1 MFEQKDSRF
10 WNEKEINYGLLTE
23 RWKTSGKSQLKNLL
37 ESLTKEDLKEIH
49 RVLQLAPPLFEDK
62 PSYLEQILPSS
73 HAMQV
78 YLLTEFFKKF
88 RKSVIEY
95 IKKRNPG
102 IAISDREFIQ
112 LFRLFVNQTEDHLL
126 NIFIF
131 HNWNA
136 ASTGTIFNS
145 STPLPTDVAVQFNVK
160 ANGFAKKLSSKDW
173 YHGKKTVRFI
183 GSFDSIFIFDKQIGD
198 KLVQTTSGHKRVK
211 PSRYVLIKI
220 QSSFIEIRE
229 VRRPSKFI
237 ADSIKKIF
245 ESQLSIELID
255 ETLSPVMGNL
265 NTFLH
270 RITNSV
276 DRDEFEVIGLRVRR
290 SKLDKGV
297 PVEIDNFSDGSD
309 ITKAIAELIERGIIV
324 IDNLSDID
332 RFTVSFSRTGQNG
345 KRKTVIIKE
354 NEDGS
359 LILILNGKELKDN
372 EREEFSNIFT
382 QRFGIDLNIPLDPTQ
397 LAPNQKA
404 VFNYLLSEGRVN
416 NPRTFQLDAISTL
429 HQKKILLM
437 KKQFRLKCSNSN
449 CRHSMYSSN
458 ESDLCR
464 DCESQAN
471 KIYDSY
477 KLEISENGIQK
488 YTHDLMTRSEK
499 FIVRTPRVIQIK
511 KTQFKL
517 HEIAIENKP
526 VFLYFNF
533 KRVSKTFLEYLVRS
547 GLPILFINI
556 TRVVNTTDMEEKLFE
571 QIELSEILI
580 EENTGLTKIEEKISS
595 LRAYSVD
602 RISNAARSSYDNI
615 NEKIQ
620 QLSEYAP
627 KEFETDVFNIIK
639 QIFPSAYRAGG
650 KYVPEGFVGLEYQTA
665 HQTHKR
671 VFEWDCKLAL
681 LGNYNLD
688 QSEIDKASRYIRS
701 TIESDELKNF
711 NKKLNHY
718 IIITNSVDP
727 ANFKNFA
734 GSLNRKRKWTGEK
747 SVVLFFADAV
757 IELHSQYA
765 QYQNEILRR
774 PNVFFAEFFK
784 MLLKVEATKGY
795 CEIRK
800 ENISTLFQTV
810 IALPVEHPELNG
822 ANVEEHLQRDED

>member
-37 ESLTKEDLKEIH
+37 ESLIKEDLKEIH
-49 RVLQLAPPLFEDK
+49 DLLQLAPPLFDDK
-62 PSYLEQILPSS
+62 TSYLEQILASS

-88 RKSVIEY
+88 QKSINEY

-102 IAISDREFIQ
+102 IAIDEREFIQ

-126 NIFIF
+126 NIFIY

-136 ASTGTIFNS
+136 ASTGTIFKTLN
-145 STPLPTDVAVQFNVK
+145 PLPPDIIAQFDSS
-160 ANGFAKKLSSKDW
+160 ARGFAKKISSKKDW
-173 YHGKKTVRFI
+173 YHGKKIVRFI
-183 GSFDSIFIFDKQIGD
+183 GAFDSIFIFDKQIGD

-220 QSSFIEIRE
+220 QSNFIEIRE

-237 ADSIKKIF
+237 AGSIKKIF
-245 ESQLSIELID
+245 EGQFSIELID
-255 ETLSPVMGNL
+255 ETLNPVNGDL

-270 RITNSV
+270 RVKNQSE
-276 DRDEFEVIGLRVRR
+276 RDEFEIISLRAKR

-297 PVEIDNFSDGSD
+297 PVEIDNFSEGSD
-309 ITKAIAELIERGIIV
+309 ISKAISELIEQGIIV

-382 QRFGIDLNIPLDPTQ
+382 QRFGIGLNIPLDPTQ

-416 NPRTFQLDAISTL
+416 NPGTFQLDAISTL
-429 HQKKILLM
+429 HQKKVLLM

-477 KLEISENGIQK
+477 KLEISE
-488 YTHDLMTRSEK
+488 
-499 FIVRTPRVIQIK
+499 
-511 KTQFKL
+511 
-517 HEIAIENKP
+517 
-526 VFLYFNF
+526 
-533 KRVSKTFLEYLVRS
+533 
-547 GLPILFINI
+547 
-556 TRVVNTTDMEEKLFE
+556 
-571 QIELSEILI
+571 
-580 EENTGLTKIEEKISS
+580 KIG
-595 LRAYSVD
+595 RAHV
-602 RISNAARSSYDNI
+602 
-615 NEKIQ
+615 
-620 QLSEYAP
+620 
-627 KEFETDVFNIIK
+627 
-639 QIFPSAYRAGG
+639 
-650 KYVPEGFVGLEYQTA
+650 
-665 HQTHKR
+665 
-671 VFEWDCKLAL
+671 
-681 LGNYNLD
+681 
-688 QSEIDKASRYIRS
+688 
-701 TIESDELKNF
+701 
-711 NKKLNHY
+711 
-718 IIITNSVDP
+718 
-727 ANFKNFA
+727 
-734 GSLNRKRKWTGEK
+734 
-747 SVVLFFADAV
+747 
-757 IELHSQYA
+757 
-765 QYQNEILRR
+765 
-774 PNVFFAEFFK
+774 
-784 MLLKVEATKGY
+784 
-795 CEIRK
+795 
-800 ENISTLFQTV
+800 
-810 IALPVEHPELNG
+810 
-822 ANVEEHLQRDED
+822 